1 MPWNEVMPKFKA
13 GMLKSGGSGKAVKSP
28 KQAVAI
34 MLSEKKAANGGKS
47 EYQAALNP
55 KSAAKIRSKA
65 GMMMVLLLALAV
77 PAWAGPTTF
86 QVTIGAT
93 ATQISTTHLYCS
105 AWIIQNNAAHNIR
118 FGDSGTT
125 SSKGT
130 VLASGSPGG
139 SYTTT
144 ASMNGS
150 QPAPDDLSQ
159 WYVAGTQNDV
169 VDVTCKQVNF

>member
-1 MPWNEVMPKFKA
+1 MPWNEVLPKFKA

-34 MLSEKKAANGGKS
+34 MLSEKKAAKGGKS

-55 KSAAKIRSKA
+55 KSADQDQVEGGHDDGAASGA
-65 GMMMVLLLALAV
+65 GCS
-77 PAWAGPTTF
+77 PGQGPTTRF
-86 QVTIGAT
+86 RSPLGFRPALIK
-93 ATQISTTHLYCS
+93 TTHLYCS

-130 VLASGSPGG
+130 VLASGSPGNN
-139 SYTTT
+139 YTTP

-150 QPAPDDLSQ
+150 QPC
-159 WYVAGTQNDV
+159 AG
-169 VDVTCKQVNF
+169 